1 MTKEKTI
8 QINAWVLMILL
19 TSFGGC
25 LWGMLKINSPFTFH
39 QLGTRLYR
47 TKFYEYSAPNM
58 DASKYMSSPFCE
70 KRPRLM
76 EIPHDE
82 DKIQLQRT
90 IPISISLFLAYDL
103 T

>member
-1 MTKEKTI
+1 
-8 QINAWVLMILL
+8 
-19 TSFGGC
+19 
-25 LWGMLKINSPFTFH
+25 
-39 QLGTRLYR
+39 
-47 TKFYEYSAPNM
+47 M

-90 IPISISLFLAYDL
+90 IPISILYSLPMILHRKRNKMEKWSTRLFKLTSLFAVFL
-103 T
+103 TGTSVSLLNFSKKKKKR